1 LVIAPAASAVSAPT
15 ATENDLQWLH
25 VDGSSIA
32 REDDAIVILRGVN
45 VPQLGRSGPALSRY
59 SAYLDEARSMGF
71 NVIRLP
77 VSWAELE
84 PSSGRFSAA
93 YLDAI
98 KNIVDLAAENGMYVV
113 VDMHQLKMDGFP
125 TWVVPRLKTSDRAAA
140 VFWRNSALQ
149 QELVKTWET
158 LASLLKDRSAVAGYD
173 LLNEPY
179 GGTIMW
185 QDFAPI
191 LNELYSKLISGIR
204 SVDDRHIIFFEPTEG
219 VCILGEHIAL
229 RPKGMNL
236 AFSPHF
242 YVSGSAEYLNNVAQ
256 QLYNLTVST
265 WKIPLWI
272 GEFGGLSIDL
282 ADIETL
288 HSLAVTL
295 ELFDR
300 YALGWAYWS
309 LAETDADPHLIDGHG
324 QGSPFLTSTM
334 TRIFPSS
341 FAADNVTFTYN
352 NTPRFQLRA
361 STNSPGT
368 IEVSVP
374 AVFQSTVPRCID
386 CVSTWNNDQ
395 HSLTIEI
402 RSNKTAYFYL
412 DAPVT
417 ISQLEKLAE
426 SEFEQALQISDEL
439 KTTAF
444 HSPLSREHVREIDD
458 IVASMQSNLT
468 AKHYELVLHKLDR
481 VEQLRTLALQEED
494 KYTRAETFV
503 NSVRQEIL
511 SSQGYLSKWQ
521 LVLLSQAYE
530 SLDQGNYTAAI
541 EWAKQANDL
550 PREPTR
556 QESDPTLTGVLWT
569 CSLALL
575 GVVAVFIALRAFR
588 RREPSTGKMRPA
600 FLKNP
605 EDLPSGNASVSVAIL
620 HRQRCERS
628 SPSLGVFAPH
638 ICPKIRLSADKDLRS
653 KKKSAMSRLSASI
666 V

>member
-1 LVIAPAASAVSAPT
+1 M
-15 ATENDLQWLH
+15 
-25 VDGSSIA
+25 
-32 REDDAIVILRGVN
+32 ILRGVN
-45 VPQLGRSGPALSRY
+45 LPPLSRSGVASARY
-59 SAYLDEARSMGF
+59 GAYLDVAKSMGF

-93 YLDAI
+93 YLDAV
-98 KNIVDLAAENGMYVV
+98 KKIVDLAAENGMYVV

-125 TWVVPRLKTSDRAAA
+125 AWVVPRLKTSDQTAAA
-140 VFWRNSALQ
+140 FWRNSALQ
-149 QELVKTWET
+149 LELVKAWKT
-158 LASLLKDRSAVAGYD
+158 LASVLKDRSAVAGYD

-185 QDFAPI
+185 QDFAPV
-191 LNELYSKLISGIR
+191 LNEFYSRLIPEIR
-204 SVDDRHIIFFEPTEG
+204 NVDAGHIIFFEPTEG

-229 RPKGMNL
+229 RPTGTNL

-242 YVSGSAEYLNNVAQ
+242 YVSGSAEYLANVAQ

-282 ADIETL
+282 TDTETL

-295 ELFDR
+295 NLFDR

-309 LAETDADPHLIDGHG
+309 LAETDADPHLIDGNG
-324 QGSPFLTSTM
+324 RGSPFLTSTM

-341 FAADNVTFTYN
+341 FAADNVTFMYN
-352 NTPRFQLRA
+352 NTPRFQLTA
-361 STNSPGT
+361 STNSSGT

-374 AVFQSTVPRCID
+374 TVFQSTVPRCID

-402 RSNKTAYFYL
+402 RSNKTVYFYL
-412 DAPVT
+412 DAPET

-444 HSPLSREHVREIDD
+444 HSPLSREYVREIDD
-458 IVASMQSNLT
+458 VVHSMQSNLT
-468 AKHYELVLHKLDR
+468 AKHYELVLHKLDA

-494 KYTRAETFV
+494 NYTRAEAFV

-530 SLDQGNYTAAI
+530 SLDQGNCTAAI

-550 PREPTR
+550 PREPAP
-556 QESDPTLTGVLWT
+556 EKADPTMTNVLWT
-569 CSLALL
+569 CSLTLL
-575 GVVAVFIALRAFR
+575 GVVAAFIALRAFR
-588 RREPSTGKMRPA
+588 RREPSTDYVSEKTVIVPA
-600 FLKNP
+600 L
-605 EDLPSGNASVSVAIL
+605 
-620 HRQRCERS
+620 
-628 SPSLGVFAPH
+628 
-638 ICPKIRLSADKDLRS
+638 
-653 KKKSAMSRLSASI
+653 
-666 V
+666 

>member
-1 LVIAPAASAVSAPT
+1 MSITDFPGRSWLSFQVLISASVLLLLVIAPAARAVSAPT

-25 VDGSSIA
+25 VDGSSIV
-32 REDDAIVILRGVN
+32 REDGATMILRGVN
-45 VPQLGRSGPALSRY
+45 LPPLSLSGVTPARY
-59 SAYLDEARSMGF
+59 GAYLDVAKSMGF

-84 PSSGRFSAA
+84 PSPGRFSAA
-93 YLDAI
+93 YLDAV
-98 KNIVDLAAENGMYVV
+98 KKIVDLAAENGMYVV
-113 VDMHQLKMDGFP
+113 VDMHQFKMDGFP
-125 TWVVPRLKTSDRAAA
+125 AWVVPRLKTSDRAAA
-140 VFWRNSALQ
+140 AFWHDSALQ
-149 QELVKTWET
+149 LELVKAWKT

-191 LNELYSKLISGIR
+191 LNEFYSKLISGIR
-204 SVDDRHIIFFEPTEG
+204 NVDDRHIIFFEPVEG

-229 RPKGMNL
+229 RPTGMNL
-236 AFSPHF
+236 AFAPHF
-242 YVSGSAEYLNNVAQ
+242 YVSGSDEYLDNVAQ

-282 ADIETL
+282 TDTETF

-295 ELFDR
+295 DLFDR

-309 LAETDADPHLIDGHG
+309 LAETDMGPHLIDGNR

-334 TRIFPSS
+334 IRIFPSS
-341 FAADNVTFTYN
+341 FEADNVTFMYN

-361 STNSPGT
+361 STNSSGT

-374 AVFQSTVPRCID
+374 AVLQSTVPRCID

-395 HSLTIEI
+395 HSLIIEI

-412 DAPVT
+412 DAPGT

-458 IVASMQSNLT
+458 VVDSMQSDLT
-468 AKHYELVLHKLDR
+468 AKHYELILHKLDT
-481 VEQLRTLALQEED
+481 VVQLRTLAVQEEEN
-494 KYTRAETFV
+494 YAHAEAFV
-503 NSVRQEIL
+503 DSVREDML
-511 SSQGYLSKWQ
+511 SSQGDLTKWQ
-521 LVLLSQAYE
+521 SVLLSQAYE
-530 SLDQGNYTAAI
+530 SLKQGNYTSAV

-550 PREPTR
+550 PREPPS
-556 QESDPTLTGVLWT
+556 EKSEPTLNSALWIT
-569 CSLALL
+569 SLGLL
-575 GVVAVFIALRAFR
+575 GVVTVSVPLRALRR
-588 RREPSTGKMRPA
+588 RP
-600 FLKNP
+600 
-605 EDLPSGNASVSVAIL
+605 
-620 HRQRCERS
+620 
-628 SPSLGVFAPH
+628 
-638 ICPKIRLSADKDLRS
+638 
-653 KKKSAMSRLSASI
+653 
-666 V
+666 

>member
-1 LVIAPAASAVSAPT
+1 LVIAPAATGFSAPT
-15 ATENDLQWLH
+15 ATENGFQWLQ
-25 VDGSSIA
+25 VDGSSII
-32 REDDAIVILRGVN
+32 REDGATMILRGVN
-45 VPQLGRSGPALSRY
+45 LPPLSRSGVASARY
-59 SAYLDEARSMGF
+59 GAYLDVAKSMGF

-84 PSSGRFSAA
+84 PSPGRFSTP
-93 YLDAI
+93 YLDAV
-98 KNIVDLAAENGMYVV
+98 KRIVDIAEEKRMYVV
-113 VDMHQLKMDGFP
+113 VDMHQFKMDGFP
-125 TWVVPRLKTSDRAAA
+125 AWVVPKLKTSDQAAA
-140 VFWRNSALQ
+140 AFWRNSVQ
-149 QELVKTWET
+149 QLELVKAWKS
-158 LASLLKDRSAVAGYD
+158 LASLLKDRSVVAGYD

-191 LNELYSKLISGIR
+191 LNEFYSKLISGIR
-204 SVDDRHIIFFEPTEG
+204 NVDDRHIIFFEPTEG

-229 RPKGMNL
+229 RPTGMNL

-242 YVSGSAEYLNNVAQ
+242 YVSGSAEYLDNVAK

-272 GEFGGLSIDL
+272 GEFGGSRVDVMKEDTI
-282 ADIETL
+282 

-295 ELFDR
+295 DVFDR
-300 YALGWAYWS
+300 YALGWAFWS
-309 LAETDADPHLIDGHG
+309 LAETDAGPRLIDENG

-341 FAADNVTFTYN
+341 FAAINVTFMYN
-352 NTPRFQLRA
+352 NASRFQLRA
-361 STNSPGT
+361 STNSSGT

-374 AVFQSTVPRCID
+374 TVFQSMLPRCID

-402 RSNKTAYFYL
+402 GSNKTAYFYL
-412 DAPVT
+412 DAPGT

-426 SEFEQALQISDEL
+426 SEFEQALRISDEL

-458 IVASMQSNLT
+458 VVDSMQSNLT

-494 KYTRAETFV
+494 NYTRAEAFV

-511 SSQGYLSKWQ
+511 SSQGYISKGQ
-521 LVLLSQAYE
+521 LVLLSQAHE

-550 PREPTR
+550 PREPTP
-556 QESDPTLTGVLWT
+556 QESDPALTGVLWT

-575 GVVAVFIALRAFR
+575 GVVAVFVALRAFR
-588 RREPSTGKMRPA
+588 RREPSTEKMRPG

-605 EDLPSGNASVSVAIL
+605 ERFDEWECACVGPCNIASPMMRTIKPELRRV
-620 HRQRCERS
+620 CTTY
-628 SPSLGVFAPH
+628 
-638 ICPKIRLSADKDLRS
+638 LSRNL
-653 KKKSAMSRLSASI
+653 L
-666 V
+666 VG

>member
-1 LVIAPAASAVSAPT
+1 MASPRHELTSLSISWCRSHVNLPPLSRSGVASA
-15 ATENDLQWLH
+15 
-25 VDGSSIA
+25 
-32 REDDAIVILRGVN
+32 
-45 VPQLGRSGPALSRY
+45 RY
-59 SAYLDEARSMGF
+59 GAYLDVAKSMGF

-84 PSSGRFSAA
+84 PSSGRFSTA
-93 YLDAI
+93 YLDAV
-98 KNIVDLAAENGMYVV
+98 KRVVGVAEEKGMYVV

-125 TWVVPRLKTSDRAAA
+125 AWVVPRLKTSDQTAAA
-140 VFWRNSALQ
+140 FWRNSALQ
-149 QELVKTWET
+149 LKLVKAWKT
-158 LASLLKDRSAVAGYD
+158 LVSVLKDRSAVAGYD

-185 QDFAPI
+185 QDFAPV
-191 LNELYSKLISGIR
+191 LNEFYSRLISEIR
-204 SVDDRHIIFFEPTEG
+204 NVDAGHIIFFEPTEG

-229 RPKGMNL
+229 RPTGINL

-242 YVSGSAEYLNNVAQ
+242 YASGSAEYLDNVAQ

-272 GEFGGLSIDL
+272 GEFGGSTVDVRK
-282 ADIETL
+282 ADTL

-295 ELFDR
+295 DLFDR
-300 YALGWAYWS
+300 YALGWAFWS
-309 LAETDADPHLIDGHG
+309 LAETDAGPRLIDGDG

-334 TRIFPSS
+334 IRIFPSS
-341 FAADNVTFTYN
+341 FAADNVTFMYN

-361 STNSPGT
+361 STNSSGT

-412 DAPVT
+412 DAPGT
-417 ISQLEKLAE
+417 ISQLERLAE
-426 SEFEQALQISDEL
+426 SEFEQALQVSDEL

-444 HSPLSREHVREIDD
+444 HSPLSREYVREIDD
-458 IVASMQSNLT
+458 VVDSMQSNLT
-468 AKHYELVLHKLDR
+468 AKHYELVLHKLDG

-494 KYTRAETFV
+494 NYTRAEAFV

-530 SLDQGNYTAAI
+530 SLSQGNYTAAI
-541 EWAKQANDL
+541 EWTKQANDL
-550 PREPTR
+550 PREPTP
-556 QESDPTLTGVLWT
+556 QESEPTLTGVLWT

-588 RREPSTGKMRPA
+588 RREPSTEKMRPG
-600 FLKNP
+600 FPKNP
-605 EDLPSGNASVSVAIL
+605 ERFNEWECVFVGSCNIAALLGCGKAAPSPRHPGLRLPQIRAEIVKYAQN
-620 HRQRCERS
+620 
-628 SPSLGVFAPH
+628 PPFLG
-638 ICPKIRLSADKDLRS
+638 
-653 KKKSAMSRLSASI
+653 
-666 V
+666 